1 MIETEF
7 RLTVNGAERRVTCEP
22 ETPLLDVLRHDLGLA
37 GPKFGCGMGLCGACF
52 VLMGNRARS
61 SCDLPL
67 SAVDG
72 PVITVEGL
80 LDGGRLHPVQQAFID
95 EQAAQCGYCT
105 SGMVMA
111 AVGLLRECPAPT
123 EREVR
128 EALDG
133 NLCRCGTHGRIV
145 RAVLKAAGRT
155 PAGQTVVPHPPAEA
169 LPGPPA
175 GPLSAGQ
182 PPAEVAAAGPPAGQ
196 GPVLAP
202 PSASPGPLSVGP
214 AVPSGISPLP
224 ADLAANPILAR
235 WLDFSRD
242 GEVTIRIGKVEYG
255 QGIWTALAQVA
266 AEELQV
272 ALARVRIAPVSTSTS
287 PDEGVTA
294 GSLSVQDSGSA
305 LRQACALG
313 RALLLDAAA
322 TRLGVTEAALNVSD
336 GQIRT
341 SDGPTGLSY
350 WTLAQPGMLDR
361 HAEVP
366 VPSRPP
372 GEWSVAGRSAARL
385 DIPDKIAGRPRFL
398 HDLVLPGMAY
408 GRVVRPPTR
417 VADLAELAD
426 LDLGSETVLVRD
438 GSFLGV
444 VAGTDRAVLRAAG
457 RVARAARWQTSPS
470 LPDPRDLREFLLAAA
485 SEDQTVVDWPGG
497 DAGGMATRTLT
508 AEFTRPFL
516 AHASVAPSCAIARW
530 DGGSVTVWCHS
541 QGIFLLRAAIAA
553 GLGLQATQVTVHYM
567 EGAGVYGQNG
577 ADDVAMDAVL
587 LARAV
592 PGRAVRVEWT
602 REDEMCWA
610 PLGPAML
617 ARLSASLDAGG
628 RIVTW
633 RQEVWS
639 NGFMG
644 RPTMGGDPRLL
655 ALTHLA
661 AGRPMPPAPDLQPA
675 NWMGASRN
683 AVPGYDIPGLQV
695 TRHRLVDM
703 PIRTSS
709 LRSLGAHLNVFAIE
723 SFVDELAAAAGA
735 DPVGFRLA
743 HLTDPRARRVLTE
756 AADMAGWDTRA
767 RRDDIGYGAGV
778 ARYSGIA
785 GYCAVVAEVEAATDI
800 RLRRLWLAVDVGRV
814 INPDGVINQVEG
826 GAVQSASWTLR
837 EQVQFDREK
846 ITSAG
851 WDSYPILRFTETPE
865 VTVHIVD
872 APGEAET
879 GAGEIAQG
887 PVAGAIGNA
896 VADAVGVRVRDLP
909 LTRERVAQAIKD
921 S

>member
-1 MIETEF
+1 MNETEF
-7 RLTVNGAERRVTCEP
+7 RLTVNGAERSVTCEP
-22 ETPLLDVLRHDLGLA
+22 DTPLLDVLRHDLGLA
-37 GPKFGCGMGLCGACF
+37 GPRFGCGMGLCGACF
-52 VLMGNRARS
+52 VLIGDCARS
-61 SCDLPL
+61 SCDLPV
-67 SAVDG
+67 SAVGG
-72 PVITVEGL
+72 PVTTVEGL
-80 LDGGRLHPVQQAFID
+80 PDGGRLHPVQQAFID

-111 AVGLLRECPAPT
+111 AVGLLRDRPAPA
-123 EREVR
+123 EQEVR

-133 NLCRCGTHGRIV
+133 NLCRCGAHGRII
-145 RAVLKAAGRT
+145 RAVLRAAGRSPGGQAAVPPPSAGHVVASRV
-155 PAGQTVVPHPPAEA
+155 PAGGTR
-169 LPGPPA
+169 PG
-175 GPLSAGQ
+175 
-182 PPAEVAAAGPPAGQ
+182 E

-202 PSASPGPLSVGP
+202 RSGSSGPLAAESG
-214 AVPSGISPLP
+214 VPQGASPLP
-224 ADLAANPILAR
+224 ADLAANPVLAR

-242 GEVTIRIGKVEYG
+242 GEVTIQIGKVEYG

-266 AEELQV
+266 AEELLV
-272 ALARVRIAPVSTSTS
+272 ALARVRVAPVSTGTS

-305 LRQACALG
+305 LRQACAQA
-313 RALLLDAAA
+313 RDLLLDAAA
-322 TRLGVTEAALNVSD
+322 TRLEIPHTALAVSD
-336 GQIRT
+336 GQVRT
-341 SDGPTGLSY
+341 ADGLTGLSY

-361 HAEVP
+361 PAGVP

-372 GEWSVAGRSAARL
+372 GEWSVAGRSAPRL
-385 DIPDKIAGRPRFL
+385 DIPGKVTGHPRFL

-408 GRVVRPPTR
+408 GRVVRPPAR
-417 VADLAELAD
+417 AAGLAGLAD
-426 LDLGSETVLVRD
+426 LDLGSEAVLVRD

-444 VAGTDRAVLRAAG
+444 VAPTDRAALRAAG
-457 RVARAARWQTSPS
+457 RVARAARWQTTPS
-470 LPDPRDLREFLLAAA
+470 LPDPRDLRGFMLAAP
-485 SEDQTVVDWPGG
+485 SEPQTVADQPLDG
-497 DAGGMATRTLT
+497 DAAGTATRTLT
-508 AEFTRPFL
+508 AEYTRPFL

-530 DGGSVTVWCHS
+530 DGDSVTVWCHS

-553 GLGLQATQVTVHYM
+553 GLGLAAGQVTVHYV

-592 PGRAVRVEWT
+592 PGRAVRVLWT

-610 PLGPAML
+610 PLGSAML
-617 ARLSASLDAGG
+617 ARLSAGLDAGG

-633 RQEVWS
+633 RQDVWS

-661 AGRPMPPAPDLQPA
+661 GGRPMPAAPDLQPA

-683 AVPGYDIPGLQV
+683 SVPGYDIPGMHV
-695 TRHRLVDM
+695 TRHRLLDM

-723 SFVDELAAAAGA
+723 SFMDELAAAAGA

-743 HLTDPRARRVLTE
+743 HLTDPRARQVLTQ
-756 AADMAGWDTRA
+756 AADMAGWDTRG
-767 RRDDIGYGAGV
+767 RRDGIGYGAGV
-778 ARYSGIA
+778 ARYSGVA
-785 GYCAVVAEVEAATDI
+785 GYCAAVAEVEADTDI
-800 RLRRLWLAVDVGRV
+800 RLRRMWLAVDVGRV

-837 EQVQFDREK
+837 EQVLFDRDK

-851 WDSYPILRFTETPE
+851 WDSYPILRFTQTPD
-865 VTVHIVD
+865 VMVRIMD
-872 APGEAET
+872 APGEAEV
-879 GAGEIAQG
+879 GAGEVAQG
-887 PVAGAIGNA
+887 PAAGAIGNA

-909 LTRERVAQAIKD
+909 LTRERVARAIEE